1 MKPNCSIVI
10 RAFNEDK
17 HIGRLLAGINQQ
29 TVKNVQVIL
38 VDSGSTDTTVEI
50 AKSMGAEVV
59 SIEPKDF
66 TFGKSLNLGI
76 SHAESDLVVIVS
88 AHVYPVYP
96 DWLENLLE
104 PLKVSQSALSYGKQR
119 GAKQTKYSEH
129 QIFAKW
135 YPDQSLLFQEHPFCN
150 NANAAIKRELW
161 DQHHYHEGLPGLED
175 LEWANWAFKA
185 GYNIAYQADA
195 EVIHVHNETW
205 KNVYNR
211 YRREAMA
218 FKQIFP
224 HEHFHL
230 IDVVKLWVSN
240 VSNDI
245 QSARKQQVF
254 TSELKSILMFRT
266 MQFWGTYQ
274 GYRKT
279 GSLTWQ
285 LKQAFYYPGKRL
297 EAENQSSKRQVKPIH
312 YHDGD

>member
-17 HIGRLLAGINQQ
+17 HIGRLIAGINQQ

-38 VDSGSTDTTVEI
+38 VDSGSSDNTVEI

-76 SHAESDLVVIVS
+76 SHADSDLVVIAS

-96 DWLENLLE
+96 DWLETLLE
-104 PLKVSQSALSYGKQR
+104 PLKLSQTALSYGKQR

-135 YPDQSLLFQEHPFCN
+135 YPDQSVLHQENPFCN
-150 NANAAIKRELW
+150 NANSAIKRDLW
-161 DQHHYHEGLPGLED
+161 EEHRYHEGLPGLED

-185 GYNIAYQADA
+185 GYNIAYQGDA

-205 KNVYNR
+205 KSVYNR

-230 IDVVKLWVSN
+230 IDVVRLWMSN

-245 QSARKQQVF
+245 KSAKKQRVL

-285 LKQAFYYPGKRL
+285 LKQAFYYPGKHL
-297 EAENQSSKRQVKPIH
+297 DSQNQSSQREVKPIH